1 MSENAAQRK
10 ARLRAMRE
18 EADVGAKKTG
28 SEE

>member
-18 EADVGAKKTG
+18 EADVVAKKTG